1 VAPFHDRWRNADSPP
16 TFGFFRQID
25 KGTGI
30 ASDLLQLCVDGCQA
44 FFGKAGPDSA
54 GKHKPVRT
62 IVANQQRAKV
72 FPASFRESVP
82 ADYELLGL
90 GDLVLDPGTTTPAAL
105 VNRIQSFGDQP
116 FEAKLLRDV
125 KQVLFGTLQAFRDP
139 DVWRRLFESVSQ

>member
-62 IVANQQRAKV
+62 IVADQQRARV
-72 FPASFRESVP
+72 FPTSFRQRIT
-82 ADYELLGL
+82 ADNELLGL
-90 GDLVLDPGTTTPAAL
+90 SDLVFDPGTAAPAAFVDSDIL
-105 VNRIQSFGDQP
+105 IWWN
-116 FEAKLLRDV
+116 
-125 KQVLFGTLQAFRDP
+125 
-139 DVWRRLFESVSQ
+139 